1 MVTLMMTVLVCSLS
15 VGISLALCNETLSK
29 ENEKATKRQVKT
41 FQVKTNQRKEQK
53 FFNTGK
59 KQRNVY
65 FTGHFITHTC
75 LLAKAKI

>member
-1 MVTLMMTVLVCSLS
+1 MMRVLVCSVS

-41 FQVKTNQRKEQK
+41 FQVKTNQGKEQK

-59 KQRNVY
+59 KQCVFRWPFY
-65 FTGHFITHTC
+65 YAHLFAC
-75 LLAKAKI
+75 

>member
-1 MVTLMMTVLVCSLS
+1 MMTVLVCSLS

-29 ENEKATKRQVKT
+29 ENVKATKRQVKT

-59 KQRNVY
+59 SRGMCISLAILLRTPV
-65 FTGHFITHTC
+65 C
-75 LLAKAKI
+75 LLKQKSN